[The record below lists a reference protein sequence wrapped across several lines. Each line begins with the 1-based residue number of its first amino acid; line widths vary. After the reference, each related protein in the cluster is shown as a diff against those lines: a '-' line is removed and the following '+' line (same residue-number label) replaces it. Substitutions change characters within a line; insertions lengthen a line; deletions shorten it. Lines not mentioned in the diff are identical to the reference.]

1 MRFLKI
7 FFYKKESNFNCNCR
21 KSVSFGS
28 DLGGCGGGSGA
39 NSGVPGDA
47 SSASDE
53 TITGDTANSDTS
65 GNSLTVWCWDPQ
77 FNIPAMQEAAD
88 IYARDYDEGFTV
100 TIVPMLTDDCETG
113 LITAAT
119 SGDFSTL
126 PDIILMQDNS
136 YQKYVY
142 AYPEAFTDLTES
154 GIDFS
159 NFPEGKLSYSV
170 VDGRN
175 YGVPFDNG
183 TTVGAWRTDYLEEA
197 GYTIDDLTDITWERF
212 IEIGKDVKDKTGHFM
227 ISSQSNSPDLI
238 MEMLHSAGASLYNE
252 DGSANIAGNSALI
265 ECINIY
271 QEMVESGVLYE
282 VNSWDEYVSSITTGQ
297 VVGTVNGCW
306 ICASIMAV
314 DDMAGLWGITNMP
327 ALVTT
332 PGATN
337 YSVNGGSSW
346 YITCNCK
353 NMELAEDFLAKTFA
367 GSVEL
372 FDNILPTTAAIA
384 TYIPA
389 GDSDVYNEPQ
399 DFWNGD
405 AIYAKIVDFSSKVPS
420 NNSSPIYYDGRDYV
434 GTAIQ
439 DIMNGADIDS
449 ELQIAQDSTD
459 ADAHALGLY

>member
-1 MRFLKI
+1 MKTKAISLLMAA
-7 FFYKKESNFNCNCR
+7 
-21 KSVSFGS
+21 VLVGS
-28 DLGGCGGGSGA
+28 LALLGGCGSGSGGNA
-39 NSGVPGDA
+39 GSEGADGGATADTTTQDAGSGGD
-47 SSASDE
+47 
-53 TITGDTANSDTS
+53 
-65 GNSLTVWCWDPQ
+65 SLTVWCWDPQ

-88 IYARDYDEGFTV
+88 IYARDYDPGFSV
-100 TIVPMLTDDCETG
+100 TIVPTLTDDAETG

-142 AYPEAFTDLTES
+142 AYPEAFTDLTDS

-183 TTVGAWRTDYLEEA
+183 TTVGAYRTDYLADA
-197 GYTIDDLTDITWERF
+197 GYSIDDLTDITWERF
-212 IEIGKDVKDKTGHFM
+212 IEIGKDVKEKTGHFM

-238 MEMLHSAGASLYNE
+238 MEMLHSAGASLFND

-271 QEMVESGVLYE
+271 QEMVDSGVLYE

-314 DDMAGLWGITNMP
+314 DDMSGLWGITNMP
-327 ALVTT
+327 ALVNT

-353 NMELAEDFLAKTFA
+353 NVELAEDFLAKTFA

-372 FDNILPTTAAIA
+372 YDTILPTTAAIA

-389 GDSDVYNEPQ
+389 GSSQVYNEPQ
-399 DFWNGD
+399 DFWNGE
-405 AIYAKIVDFSSKVPS
+405 AIYAKIVEYSSMVPA

-439 DIMNGADIDS
+439 DIMNGADIDA

-459 ADAHALGLY
+459 ADAAALGLY